1 MPPSMKN
8 LVIALSGVWLLM
20 ACTNQNSG
28 VRVSRD
34 APPKPA
40 PAPVVKARTEPIFY
54 NGKTY
59 TLSFSPSSSGGYA
72 VSVRGMSGS
81 QQKDATNVATSAI
94 RYFACPDGKTGKLVE
109 KPRYAENV
117 WRMTARCG

>member
-1 MPPSMKN
+1 MKN
-8 LVIALSGVWLLM
+8 LAIALLAVWLLT

-40 PAPVVKARTEPIFY
+40 LAPVAKARTEPIFY

-59 TLSFSPSSSGGYA
+59 TLSFSPGSSGVYA
-72 VSVRGMSGS
+72 VSLRGMSDS

-109 KPRYAENV
+109 KPRYVENV